1 MHQWV
6 WPAYIAVLLG
16 ALLFALFLIPIL
28 VLQYRRFGGFSFSRF
43 LVAAA
48 ASIYAVALVSY
59 TLLPL
64 PDPDTLN
71 CAASHTLLQLQPG
84 ASLDDI
90 AQVVRE
96 QGRRAALTNP
106 VILQV
111 VFNVLLFIPFGVIM
125 RRFFERSII
134 TTTLL
139 GFLLSVGIETTQY
152 TGLWWIYDCA
162 YRVADVDDVITNTT
176 GALIG
181 ALCAP
186 LLLAFIPR
194 KGRLERNR
202 LVAKPVTKR
211 RRLLAIAIDYFVYLV
226 VSTGLVAT
234 ATITGLMVHG
244 DEYQLSTTATW
255 ALCAVVFLTTSLL
268 PALYGSGASWGQR
281 AVWLRGQWQV
291 AEGSARHRLL
301 ALTRMFVGFGGYVLL
316 DLTSTYGSG
325 EWAEIPGTALT
336 VFVLI
341 SAVFVL
347 FTPSARGLSFRLTSG
362 KVVDARADNDAPGT

>member
-1 MHQWV
+1 MNMHQWV

-96 QGRRAALTNP
+96 QGRRAALTSP

-162 YRVADVDDVITNTT
+162 YRVADV
-176 GALIG
+176 
-181 ALCAP
+181 
-186 LLLAFIPR
+186 R
-194 KGRLERNR
+194 
-202 LVAKPVTKR
+202 
-211 RRLLAIAIDYFVYLV
+211 
-226 VSTGLVAT
+226 
-234 ATITGLMVHG
+234 
-244 DEYQLSTTATW
+244 
-255 ALCAVVFLTTSLL
+255 
-268 PALYGSGASWGQR
+268 
-281 AVWLRGQWQV
+281 
-291 AEGSARHRLL
+291 
-301 ALTRMFVGFGGYVLL
+301 
-316 DLTSTYGSG
+316 
-325 EWAEIPGTALT
+325 
-336 VFVLI
+336 
-341 SAVFVL
+341 
-347 FTPSARGLSFRLTSG
+347 
-362 KVVDARADNDAPGT
+362 